1 MDEMI
6 GCLGF
11 ASKLIEKGN
20 NRLSQGGRVSGVGD
34 KTGYYPDLFT
44 SEQKFHENYDTER
57 LQSWWGS
64 AKMPGSK
71 LGTAIYQRGW
81 PQATV
86 PAPLLLSFL
95 NYKAITVP
103 VSLSYGN

>member
-44 SEQKFHENYDTER
+44 SE
-57 LQSWWGS
+57 
-64 AKMPGSK
+64 
-71 LGTAIYQRGW
+71 
-81 PQATV
+81 
-86 PAPLLLSFL
+86 
-95 NYKAITVP
+95 
-103 VSLSYGN
+103 